1 MCTTNCWGQIWIN
14 NTNRFL
20 FKRNLI
26 SHNFYQPQT
35 PYSYTVKGSTTHY
48 VDNNTKKTPKL
59 HSVQPSHGHFNP
71 SFGSSFLQ
79 SSGQEYS
86 GQPFPHKPEQKSAH
100 HHNNN
105 KVNKENIHTA
115 HVIICDVNIHL
126 AVSFF
131 LFHFNVF
138 HLNSDLQQTFS
149 KLSCPFFALKFLI
162 IWT

>member
-71 SFGSSFLQ
+71 GLGSSFLQ
-79 SSGQEYS
+79 SPGQDYPS
-86 GQPFPHKPEQKSAH
+86 QPFPRKPEQKSAERH
-100 HHNNN
+100 HKVNN
-105 KVNKENIHTA
+105 KNIHTLGY
-115 HVIICDVNIHL
+115 HISL
-126 AVSFF
+126 AQLVLSFKF
-131 LFHFNVF
+131 KVF
-138 HLNSDLQQTFS
+138 
-149 KLSCPFFALKFLI
+149 
-162 IWT
+162 